1 LPLNQVEH
9 FYRGGDRI
17 AELRGGAVGAGN
29 RPEEWIASM
38 TTMSSQSERGLS
50 RLADGTLLRDAVL
63 ADPVGWLG
71 PAHVDSYGP
80 STELLVKLLDV
91 GQRLP
96 VHLHPDRAFARRH
109 LGLAHGKTEAWIV
122 LEVDEGAKVRLGFA
136 ESMRLSRVRELVDA
150 KDSAGLLGSLRAYT
164 PRPGDGVLVPA
175 GVPHSIDP
183 GIFALEL
190 QEPTDLSILLEAE
203 DLTVDLDRDGHL
215 GLGFDEALGALRL
228 DALDESDMDSL
239 VVPHAQN
246 PAVLATLLPT
256 AADPFFRAH
265 RLCATTTGAS
275 PTVDA
280 GFAVLL
286 VTGGAGVLAPEA
298 GGELPLRRG
307 DAVVVPF
314 AAGAWHLAG
323 TVEVIVCRPAR
334 ASTTAP

>member
-1 LPLNQVEH
+1 LNQVEH

-38 TTMSSQSERGLS
+38 TTMTSHSERGLS
-50 RLADGTLLRDAVL
+50 RLGDGTLLRDAVS
-63 ADPVGWLG
+63 ADAAGWLG
-71 PAHVDSYGP
+71 PAHLESYGP

-122 LEVDEGAKVRLGFA
+122 LEVAEGAKVRLGFT

-150 KDSAGLLGSLRAYT
+150 KDSAGLLASLRAHT

-203 DLTVDLDRDGHL
+203 GLAVDLDRDGHL

-228 DALDESDMDSL
+228 EALDESDMDNL
-239 VVPHAQN
+239 FLPCAQDS
-246 PAVLATLLPT
+246 AAAATLLP
-256 AADPFFRAH
+256 AAAEPFFRAH
-265 RLCATTTGAS
+265 RLRATATGTS

-286 VTGGAGVLAPEA
+286 VTAGAGLVATA
-298 GGELPLRRG
+298 YAGELSLGHG

-314 AAGAWHLAG
+314 AAGAWHLTGA
-323 TVEVIVCRPAR
+323 VEAIACRPPQATGV
-334 ASTTAP
+334 AS